1 MLDDVLVALNSN
13 LGPAAPA
20 SHFPIAEEDETGLDP
35 DSGRSWA
42 LSVGI
47 DLPAAAGSANCQADS
62 VDQAKQAIPQFLKSV
77 EENGLLCIFKRIVS
91 QFNCETLLQQKLAI
105 EYCFGELLCPG
116 LTTSTQDSCG
126 RVVASTFKVSHGQWC
141 MAASTGPQ
149 TSNRIFWRQKN
160 HGLLYQFLVQLG

>member
-35 DSGRSWA
+35 ASGRSWA

-47 DLPAAAGSANCQADS
+47 GLPAAAGSANCQADS

-77 EENGLLCIFKRIVS
+77 EENGLLCIVKSIVS

-105 EYCFGELLCPG
+105 EYCFGELLCPAG
-116 LTTSTQDSCG
+116 LGSSSDSCG
-126 RVVASTFKVSHGQWC
+126 RVVASALRMDCCDGRPLWE
-141 MAASTGPQ
+141 
-149 TSNRIFWRQKN
+149 
-160 HGLLYQFLVQLG
+160 